1 MDTMFKWNGS
11 VMWSSTNKLLEE
23 IDEWKKLDPIFVQSS
38 GWKQF
43 VDPDL
48 SLLDGNYEGWY
59 ARK

>member
-48 SLLDGNYEGWY
+48 SLLDGSYEGWY